1 MNKTFY
7 TVKYW
12 IIGALS
18 PTQCWFDSKE
28 EAEEFSLRD
37 FADAPV
43 RHTFRKAESIAE
55 AEQLVEA
62 DRLARKYHYK

>member
-28 EAEEFSLRD
+28 EAE
-37 FADAPV
+37 
-43 RHTFRKAESIAE
+43 
-55 AEQLVEA
+55 QLVEA